1 MFQGGYLIWKGFS
14 SLNDFQESG
23 VCRFLVCVYLLCNL
37 LNGHSVFVVVVVLIF
52 LKTGMF

>member
-1 MFQGGYLIWKGFS
+1 MFQGGYLIQKGLS

-23 VCRFLVCVYLLCNL
+23 VCLSLVCVYLLCNP
-37 LNGHSVFVVVVVLIF
+37 LNAHSVFVVVVVLIF